1 LEHSYGR
8 RIVMTVSTLIAKLQ
22 QHDPDLEVIIAGI
35 DDVDFT
41 LGPIEY
47 LYLVD
52 CYKNMSY
59 DRVEEVLGITELT
72 PHLIEAGFEKQ
83 AVVQGTP
90 CLVLWG
96 E

>member
-1 LEHSYGR
+1 
-8 RIVMTVSTLIAKLQ
+8 MTVRTLIAKLQ
-22 QHDPDLEVIIAGI
+22 KHDPDLEVIIAGI

-41 LGPIEY
+41 QGPIEY
-47 LYLVD
+47 LYLAD

-59 DRVEEVLGITELT
+59 NAEEEVLGITELT
-72 PHLIEAGFEKQ
+72 PSLIDAGFEEQ